1 MGLRRAWVGRR
12 SRVVACCSQ
21 ARQGRTT
28 IVVAH
33 RLSTI
38 QTADIIAGVSDG
50 VIVEQGSHAELMLKQ
65 GVYYTLVTNQVGL
78 TLNNPLSKRSEPRR
92 L

>member
-1 MGLRRAWVGRR
+1 MSANTSGDTNIFRLLFVFLLQQRSVLTLTRPWHTLYSYHSLVSSRARG
-12 SRVVACCSQ
+12 SQ

-50 VIVEQGSHAELMLKQ
+50 VIVEQG
-65 GVYYTLVTNQVGL
+65 
-78 TLNNPLSKRSEPRR
+78 
-92 L
+92 